1 MAIKEQLESDI
12 HDAMRSRDQDRL
24 EALRFLKSQ
33 IQLTEKNQLK
43 DLDETGVVEVV
54 AKEARNRRESIEMFQ
69 QGDRPDLVAK
79 ETAALAVVEKYLPP
93 QLGPNELAEIVL
105 AAIREVGATSP
116 ADKGRVMGKVMP
128 QVRGIADGGAV
139 NALVT
144 QMLEEVSQ

>member
-12 HDAMRSRDQDRL
+12 RDAMRSRDQPRL

-79 ETAALAVVEKYLPP
+79 ETAALAVVEQYLPP

-105 AAIREVGATSP
+105 AAIREVGAASP

>member
-93 QLGPNELAEIVL
+93 QLGTNELAEIVL